1 MIKYILTAALLLV
14 LLAVPLAAD
23 EPWLELVPDHASV
36 SLQLHLSADN
46 QPDAGIAAMGSWNL
60 IDIGAKTLEG
70 DLWRISPFGG
80 GLSYPLLGERF
91 LGVGYD
97 AELPGGQ
104 WYSRLLV
111 YAKAHAE
118 VNF

>member
-1 MIKYILTAALLLV
+1 MTKYILIAALLVLV
-14 LLAVPLAAD
+14 AAPLAA
-23 EPWLELVPDHASV
+23 EEVWAELVPDKASI
-36 SLQLHLSADN
+36 SLQLHLAADN

-60 IDIGAKTLEG
+60 FDIGAKTLEG

-80 GLSYPLLGERF
+80 GFSYPLLGERF

-111 YAKAHAE
+111 YGKMHVE
-118 VNF
+118 VDF